1 MSSVHQ
7 ESLFTLEDLLN
18 LSPQDT
24 YGFFFNTL
32 DIRPFLK
39 VVSKKFVLGAP
50 TQLNYTAMLRSLFI
64 RVIERIPTIKDLR
77 KRLKQSV
84 EFNLNC
90 GFTGSDRIPSEATY
104 SRLIQKLQGSAVFE
118 QTQEALV
125 RLAFQEGFLDASTVA
140 MDATH
145 VESRD
150 RQPEKKK
157 VDVEE
162 LPTEIP
168 KKKRGRKSKAERE
181 KWLQEQL
188 EIEANRPLFEKKVE
202 EQLPCTFTQL
212 RGQIPLAPEWGVKKN
227 SAGKNVFWYGF
238 KAHLLVDCKS
248 QYILTALLS
257 SGSINDG
264 KMAIPLLKM
273 LAEHH
278 PELEVKQVLADAGY
292 DLAPIYKQVEGMGAQ
307 ALIDYNRRKESL
319 VEGKDKYFRPV
330 CKEGNSYRY
339 DSCDAKYNTLKY
351 TQPKECT
358 SCPFNDG
365 TCQKVFKIK
374 RDSDPR
380 KYTVPAR
387 GSDGYYDLYKKRT
400 AVERVHAYLK
410 EYFQLNNMRHRG
422 TKAQVDFYFSCLT
435 YTASKLTVDRW
446 NQTLE
451 RSAKKVS

>member
-1 MSSVHQ
+1 MYSVQQ
-7 ESLFTLEDLLN
+7 ESLFTLKDLLN

-90 GFTGSDRIPSEATY
+90 GFTGSDRIPSEAAY
-104 SRLIQKLQGSAVFE
+104 SRLIQKLQSSAVFE
-118 QTQEALV
+118 QTQEHLV
-125 RLAFQEGFLDASTVA
+125 RLAFQEGFLDASAVA

-157 VDVEE
+157 VDAEE

-212 RGQIPLAPEWGVKKN
+212 RGQIPLAAEWGSRKIRQAKTCF
-227 SAGKNVFWYGF
+227 GM
-238 KAHLLVDCKS
+238 
-248 QYILTALLS
+248 ALR
-257 SGSINDG
+257 
-264 KMAIPLLKM
+264 
-273 LAEHH
+273 
-278 PELEVKQVLADAGY
+278 
-292 DLAPIYKQVEGMGAQ
+292 PI
-307 ALIDYNRRKESL
+307 S
-319 VEGKDKYFRPV
+319 
-330 CKEGNSYRY
+330 
-339 DSCDAKYNTLKY
+339 
-351 TQPKECT
+351 
-358 SCPFNDG
+358 
-365 TCQKVFKIK
+365 
-374 RDSDPR
+374 
-380 KYTVPAR
+380 
-387 GSDGYYDLYKKRT
+387 
-400 AVERVHAYLK
+400 
-410 EYFQLNNMRHRG
+410 
-422 TKAQVDFYFSCLT
+422 
-435 YTASKLTVDRW
+435 
-446 NQTLE
+446 
-451 RSAKKVS
+451 